1 MVVISVILT
10 HTVCDDLCVYCTCLV
25 VLHYGKAPA
34 HLDPCGV
41 ICQCVCVCVIVWS
54 DVLRMT
60 PKHRKCKQ
68 GCVAHGCEG
77 RTHIVHMFLETHSD
91 TYFEDAEAE
100 S

>member
-1 MVVISVILT
+1 MCVLYMFGCVALWEGSRPSRSLWCYVSV
-10 HTVCDDLCVYCTCLV
+10 CM
-25 VLHYGKAPA
+25 
-34 HLDPCGV
+34 
-41 ICQCVCVCVIVWS
+41 CVCVIVWS
-54 DVLRMT
+54 DFLRMT

-77 RTHIVHMFLETHSD
+77 RTHIVHMFVETHSD

>member
-1 MVVISVILT
+1 MVISVIFNVYVC
-10 HTVCDDLCVYCTCLV
+10 TVHVWVCCIMGGLPPISIPVVLCVSVY
-25 VLHYGKAPA
+25 
-34 HLDPCGV
+34 
-41 ICQCVCVCVIVWS
+41 VCVCVIVWS

-77 RTHIVHMFLETHSD
+77 RTHIVHMFVETHSD